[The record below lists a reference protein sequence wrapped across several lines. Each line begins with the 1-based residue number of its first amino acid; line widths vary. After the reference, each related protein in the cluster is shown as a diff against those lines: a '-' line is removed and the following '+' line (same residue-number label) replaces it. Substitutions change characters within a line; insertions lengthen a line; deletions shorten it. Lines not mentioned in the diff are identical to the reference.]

1 MTTLTLLVKIYN
13 TRQLKQ
19 IDTILGDLF
28 KDLNVEAT
36 VTGTL
41 AGKWVQLDLS
51 GEDEEIATNILA
63 REVGLC
69 PINFETV
76 KKFATLR
83 GYVVNPEKSKDA
95 LLVDI
100 GISQPKLI
108 FATISFSHMQ
118 KQIADGKQ
126 LSLKRICELWG
137 INENRPVNIKVIN
150 VNSEEAKI
158 EAELQSTQ
166 IRQLLSWRDSLLDR
180 LIVLGASLYEVNTA
194 INQERLNRDII
205 NIESMGLFEHAL
217 ICKLGTDAAG
227 LISRMGKR
235 LRKAKFTVF
244 NPKKIFSLST

>member
-1 MTTLTLLVKIYN
+1 VTTLTLLVKIYN
-13 TRQLKQ
+13 THQLKQ
-19 IDTILGDLF
+19 IDNILGDLF

-69 PINFETV
+69 PISFETI

-83 GYVVNPEKSKDA
+83 GYIVNPEKCKDA

-100 GISQPKLI
+100 GISQPKLVY
-108 FATISFSHMQ
+108 ATISINHMQ
-118 KQIADGKQ
+118 KQIAGGKQ

-137 INENRPVNIKVIN
+137 INENRPLNIKVIN

-166 IRQLLSWRDSLLDR
+166 TRQLLSWRDSLLDR
-180 LIVLGASLYEVNTA
+180 LIVLGASLYEVNSA
-194 INQERLNRDII
+194 INQEQLNRDII

-244 NPKKIFSLST
+244 NPKKIFSLSN